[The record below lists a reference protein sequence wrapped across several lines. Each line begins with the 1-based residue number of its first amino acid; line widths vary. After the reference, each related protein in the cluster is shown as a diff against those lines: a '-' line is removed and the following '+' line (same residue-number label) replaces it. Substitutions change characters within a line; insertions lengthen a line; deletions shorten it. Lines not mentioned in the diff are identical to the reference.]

1 MYILVDSI
9 DSKCLAQATR
19 ANVIQLYDIMAV
31 CILVFIYKIVDLQ
44 LYSRL
49 FSVELYYL

>member
-19 ANVIQLYDIMAV
+19 ANVIQLYDITAV
-31 CILVFIYKIVDLQ
+31 LVFIYNILVVQ
-44 LYSRL
+44 L
-49 FSVELYYL
+49 